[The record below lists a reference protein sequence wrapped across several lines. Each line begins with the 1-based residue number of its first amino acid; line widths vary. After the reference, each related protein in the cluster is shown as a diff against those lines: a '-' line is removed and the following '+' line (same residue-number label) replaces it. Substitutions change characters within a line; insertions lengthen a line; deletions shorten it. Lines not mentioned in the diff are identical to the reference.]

1 MAEAAGIAL
10 AVAGLFPLCV
20 DGFNLIKDC
29 FTAPKD
35 AEDGW
40 NRIFIQSGVCL
51 FNKRKLVRADTSS
64 RYL

>member
-1 MAEAAGIAL
+1 MAEAVGIAL
-10 AVAGLFPLCV
+10 AVAGLFPVCV

-40 NRIFIQSGVCL
+40 NRIFIQSGVRL
-51 FNKRKLVRADTSS
+51 FIGRMSFYADTLS
-64 RYL
+64 RYS